1 MFTSQVG
8 TSRSTIRSL
17 IKPCFILIWN
27 GLPEIGRSRSSNIW
41 SEISVSHPSGMDCWT
56 RAYWPFHTLA
66 ASTFESFACTVS
78 NAFIRIPVC
87 TSDRSPRLVNVRLRT
102 RYVYS
107 FPTCQLCW
115 KSAETVPAVGRRTV
129 VVFSV
134 SKKMEDYR
142 YTKRNLS
149 FFKILLSRVFVRFV
163 ELEGKLKCKYSKN
176 IFIRNR
182 SALGIFYRENFF
194 LLFLILFY

>member
-129 VVFSV
+129 IVFSV

-149 FFKILLSRVFVRFV
+149 FSLKFYYRRF
-163 ELEGKLKCKYSKN
+163 LFDSWSWK
-176 IFIRNR
+176 
-182 SALGIFYRENFF
+182 EN
-194 LLFLILFY
+194 